1 MSEEY
6 INGVCAFT
14 RAAEED
20 MLNKGVEYMYFLCIN
35 CENMKMFK
43 NRAQIEA
50 YLIRR
55 GFKKGYTCWTSHGEE
70 QIIPEVNND
79 DIAEEVNDLPDVD
92 CAFDEDRSHDDNLDQ
107 MLRDAEENY
116 SEREFC
122 KFEGLMEDSRKP
134 LFPGCKSEYT
144 RLSTVLELL
153 KLKASNRWSD
163 KSFTAL
169 LGLLA
174 DILPEGNVLPST
186 TYQAKK
192 VLCPLGMEVE
202 RIHACPND
210 CILYRK
216 EYADMHVCPV
226 CKASRYKRQNTAK
239 VKQGPPAKMLWYL
252 PVIPRLKRL
261 FANPKEARLLRWHSE
276 ERKRDGKLRHPAD
289 SAQWRNFD
297 RSFEE
302 FGAEPRNIRLGL
314 STDGMNPFGNMSSRH
329 ST

>member
-1 MSEEY
+1 M
-6 INGVCAFT
+6 
-14 RAAEED
+14 R
-20 MLNKGVEYMYFLCIN
+20 
-35 CENMKMFK
+35 
-43 NRAQIEA
+43 
-50 YLIRR
+50 
-55 GFKKGYTCWTSHGEE
+55 
-70 QIIPEVNND
+70 
-79 DIAEEVNDLPDVD
+79 
-92 CAFDEDRSHDDNLDQ
+92 
-107 MLRDAEENY
+107 
-116 SEREFC
+116 
-122 KFEGLMEDSRKP
+122 P
-134 LFPGCKSEYT
+134 LFPGCKPEYT
-144 RLSTVLELL
+144 RLSTVIELL
-153 KLKASNRWSD
+153 KLKASNGWSD

-174 DILPEGNVLPST
+174 NILPEGNVLPST

-226 CKASRYKRQNTAK
+226 CKASRYKRKNTAK

-261 FANPKEARLLRWHSE
+261 FANRKEARLLRWHSE
-276 ERKRDGKLRHPAD
+276 ERKKDGKLRHPAD
-289 SAQWRNFD
+289 SVQWRNFD
-297 RSFEE
+297 RRFDE

-329 ST
+329 STWPCTT